1 MRSFIFPKNQRFFRK
16 VPLHWVLVVPFVL
29 QTVGAVGLVGYFSY
43 RSGQEAVEDL
53 AHRLLAQVSERVSDR
68 LDRYLQT
75 SQQIVAINDLA
86 VKQGSLKIND
96 FEQLRQHLWQQIN
109 LNPLLSSNSF
119 WSQEGEAIAYGRFLS
134 EQERDYASKLTG
146 KKVIPGRKYL
156 KKINKLNPS
165 QRQFYQIDNQGKPTK
180 LIYSTV
186 DLDFRQLPFYR
197 QAKAA
202 RKQIWSSI
210 YVNRI
215 IPFLQIQALVPVY
228 NSAGKFQGTFNS
240 FYFLSDISSFLHKQ
254 KFSRSGQVFIIE
266 RSGDLVA
273 TSTLEKLHLK
283 QAKGE
288 QKRLQAVN
296 SQDYLTREVAQN
308 LVKRFG
314 SFFDLRNPK
323 QLNLVTNN
331 QRQFV
336 QVTPYRD
343 NYGLDWL
350 IVVIVP
356 YSDFMSSIYENL
368 WRTVWLCGLTFL
380 GTTAA
385 GIFSAY
391 CIAKPIRRLSRI
403 SQELAA
409 GNWQNVEQGD
419 SAIKEISLLTQSFN
433 RTAQQ
438 LQQSFAQIKTALQE
452 SETRFTKVF
461 RTCPDP
467 ISINQLGDG
476 GKYIEVNDSFIQF
489 SEYSREEIIG
499 KTPEELN
506 LSADLQQNAILWEEL
521 QKYGRIE
528 GFEFHY
534 RTKSGKLGTALLS
547 IELVE
552 LDGQQRV
559 LTISKDISD
568 RKQLEVALQ
577 ASQAQVNDILN
588 SAIAAISS
596 FRVFADGNWEI
607 NYISAGCEFIS
618 GYTSAELQVDKN
630 LWVSRIFPGDWEAI
644 ESQIFADIF
653 AQHTGTYEYRFYHK
667 NGSLHWISQTNSSRW
682 DAALNCWIVTAVSLD
697 ISDRKQAEE
706 RLSKTEKWLRHYSN
720 QSPSSI
726 YTLVQELDGRVWFE
740 YTSSAVEAIHE
751 LTYQQVIENPQAL
764 FDQFHPDDVASY
776 TEAAAK
782 SSQNLEIFSHEW
794 RIITA
799 SGKLKWLQANSQP
812 EKRSNG
818 AIAWHGVVT
827 DITDRKQSQEAL
839 RQSEER
845 FQQLA
850 TASPGVIYT
859 VIEYPSGPVCYEYVS
874 PAFEEIH
881 EIPVTE
887 VLQDATITFNQIHPD
902 DREGYQQAVK
912 ESLETGK
919 PFKHEW
925 RIITPSLKIKWIQAS
940 SRPQRRKNGEIAW
953 HGVVLDISD
962 RKQAQE
968 ALRQS
973 EERFQEIAHTVNQF
987 FFVRSTI
994 TGEYLYVSPAYEK
1007 IWQRSCESLYQN
1019 PDSWLE
1025 TIHPEDRELVLAS
1038 VKQQW
1043 QGQARREYRIIR
1055 PDGEIRWI
1063 STDVSQ
1069 VKDEAGKPLRVV
1081 GLAEDISDRKSTEE
1095 KLGKT
1100 EQWLNQFSNS
1110 SPSVIYTLVQEANG
1124 LFWFEYISSAC
1135 ETINEVTAEQALNDA
1150 SLILEMTHPEDISD
1164 YDAALIKSAAT
1175 LEVFS
1180 CQWRIITRSGKIKW
1194 LQANS
1199 QPERRSNGAIAWH
1212 GIVLDITEQKQTEQA
1227 LQQALQHIDTH
1238 FDECPL
1244 AILQWDRD
1252 FRVMRWSKQA
1262 ERIFGWTAEEVKT
1275 LSWQGVVTE
1284 ENINSPSQIP
1294 KAKSQN
1300 FWNFVYEEDLDRVN
1314 TELAPLIDGL
1324 ITGKSVQNRNYTK
1337 DGRVIVCQWYSS
1349 AVFDLSGNLVSVLSF
1364 AQDITD
1370 RQQAELELR
1379 QQKELRETIF
1389 NEATD
1394 AIFLVDPQTLLITDC
1409 NRRAVELFEVES
1421 KAELIG
1427 IEGRD
1432 LQFRPFTAE
1441 EIAEINQEMR
1451 QKGFWSLE
1459 LEYIS
1464 RQGKRFW
1471 GSLAAKTVQIANQAI
1486 NLVRVTDISER
1497 KKIEAALRESEQT
1510 NRALVQ
1516 SIPDLLIRMNR
1527 DGICLDIRLA
1537 DGIKLYNPHK
1547 VQQGANVFDLLPLEI
1562 AQQRCSLTQ
1571 TTLATGE
1578 VQIQEY
1584 QLEIEGEIYYEEA
1597 RIIPYGVDD
1606 VLIIVRDVTERKRIE
1621 AALRESEERFRRA
1634 FDDAAIGM
1642 TLVALDGRFLQVNL
1656 ALCEITGYS
1665 ETELLGN
1672 FFQEITHPDDLD
1684 ADLEYMRQVL
1694 AGKRRTYQMEKRYI
1708 HKSGHF
1714 VWCLW
1719 SISIVK
1725 DQQGNYLYFVGQV
1738 QDISERHKI
1747 DRIKDE
1753 FISIVSHELR
1763 TPLTAI
1769 RGSLGILETGVLD
1782 NRPEKAK
1789 YMLQVAVKNSDRL
1802 VRLVNDILDLE
1813 RLQSGKVQLVME
1825 NCQVEDIMQQAVESV
1840 QAIANDA
1847 QIKIEVTPLVAEIW
1861 ASTDAIIQALTNL
1874 LSNAIKFSPAHS
1886 TIWLSAECRIGEPQ
1900 TEENPTVEPP
1910 LSTPYILFQVRDRGR
1925 GIPADK
1931 LQTIFGRFQQVD
1943 ISDSRQKGGTGLGLA
1958 ICKSIVQQHGG
1969 KIWVESI
1976 LGQGS
1981 IFYFTLPIK
1990 IQNYE

>member
-1 MRSFIFPKNQRFFRK
+1 MRSFIFPKHQRFFRK

-53 AHRLLAQVSERVSDR
+53 AHRLLAQVSQRVSDR

-75 SQQIVAINDLA
+75 SQQIVAINHLA
-86 VKQGSLKIND
+86 VKQGSLNIND

-119 WSQEGEAIAYGRFLS
+119 WSQEGEVIGYIRLFS

-146 KKVIPGRKYL
+146 KNVIPGRKYFM
-156 KKINKLNPS
+156 KINKLNPS
-165 QRQFYQIDNQGKPTK
+165 QRQFYQIDDRGTPKK

-186 DLDFRQLPFYR
+186 DVDFQKLPWYR
-197 QAKAA
+197 QVKAA
-202 RKQIWSSI
+202 RKPTWSSI
-210 YVNRI
+210 NVNRI
-215 IPFLQIQALVPVY
+215 IPFLQIQALAPIH

-240 FYFLSDISSFLHKQ
+240 FYLLSDLSSFLHQQ

-266 RSGDLVA
+266 RSGTLVA
-273 TSTLEKLHLK
+273 TSSLEKLYVK
-283 QAKGE
+283 SAKGKP
-288 QKRLQAVN
+288 KRLAALN
-296 SQDYLTREVAQN
+296 SQDYRTREVAQK
-308 LVKRFG
+308 LVNRFG
-314 SFFDLRNPK
+314 SFFDLRNP
-323 QLNLVTNN
+323 QELNLVTNN

-350 IVVIVP
+350 IVLIVP
-356 YSDFMSSIYENL
+356 ESDFMGSINKNL
-368 WRTVWLCGLTFL
+368 WRTIWLCGLTFL
-380 GTTAA
+380 GTSAA

-403 SQELAA
+403 SQELAE
-409 GNWQNVEQGD
+409 GNWQNVEQED
-419 SAIKEISLLTQSFN
+419 SAIKEISVLAQSFN

-438 LQQSFAQIKTALQE
+438 LQQSFTQIKTALQE
-452 SETRFTKVF
+452 SEARFTKVF

-499 KTPEELN
+499 RTPEELN
-506 LSADLQQNAILWEEL
+506 FSADLQQNLILWEEL
-521 QKYGRIE
+521 QKSGRIE

-534 RTKSGKLGTALLS
+534 RTKSGKLGTSLLS

-568 RKQLEVALQ
+568 RKQLELALQ
-577 ASQAQVNDILN
+577 ASQVQINDILN
-588 SAIAAISS
+588 SAIAAITS
-596 FRVFADGNWEI
+596 FRVSPDGNWEI

-618 GYTSAELQVDKN
+618 GYTPAELQADKN

-644 ESQIFADIF
+644 ESQVFADIF
-653 AQHTGTYEYRFYHK
+653 AQQTGTYEYRLYHK
-667 NGSLHWISQTNSSRW
+667 NGSLRWISQTNNSRW
-682 DAALNCWIVTAVSLD
+682 DATLNCWILTAVSLD

-706 RLSKTEKWLRHYSN
+706 RLSKTERWLRHYSN

-726 YTLVQELDGRVWFE
+726 YTLVEELDGRVWFE
-740 YTSSAVEAIHE
+740 YSSSAVEAIHE
-751 LTYQQVIENPQAL
+751 LTFQQIRENPQAL
-764 FDQFHPDDVASY
+764 FEQFHPDDIASY
-776 TEAAAK
+776 TEAVAK
-782 SSQNLEIFSHEW
+782 SKENLEIFSHEW
-794 RIITA
+794 RIITP

-818 AIAWHGVVT
+818 TIAWHGVIT
-827 DITDRKQSQEAL
+827 DITDRKQAQEAL

-845 FQQLA
+845 FQKLA

-881 EIPVTE
+881 EISVAE

-912 ESLETGK
+912 ASLETGK

-940 SRPQRRKNGEIAW
+940 SRPQRRKNGEVAW
-953 HGVVLDISD
+953 HGVVLDITD
-962 RKQAQE
+962 RKQ
-968 ALRQS
+968 
-973 EERFQEIAHTVNQF
+973 F
-987 FFVRSTI
+987 
-994 TGEYLYVSPAYEK
+994 
-1007 IWQRSCESLYQN
+1007 
-1019 PDSWLE
+1019 
-1025 TIHPEDRELVLAS
+1025 
-1038 VKQQW
+1038 
-1043 QGQARREYRIIR
+1043 
-1055 PDGEIRWI
+1055 
-1063 STDVSQ
+1063 
-1069 VKDEAGKPLRVV
+1069 
-1081 GLAEDISDRKSTEE
+1081 EE

-1110 SPSVIYTLVQEANG
+1110 SPSVIYTLVREANG

-1135 ETINEVTAEQALNDA
+1135 ETINEVTAEQVLKDA
-1150 SLILEMTHPEDISD
+1150 YLLIGQITREDISG
-1164 YDAALIKSAAT
+1164 YDAAVTYSAET
-1175 LEVFS
+1175 LEVF
-1180 CQWRIITRSGKIKW
+1180 CYQWRIITPSLKIKW

-1212 GIVLDITEQKQTEQA
+1212 GVVLDITEQKQTEQA
-1227 LQQALQHIDTH
+1227 LQQALGHIDTH

-1244 AILQWDRD
+1244 AIVQWDRD
-1252 FRVMRWSKQA
+1252 FQIIRWSKQA
-1262 ERIFGWTAEEVKT
+1262 ERILGWTAQEVKA
-1275 LSWQGVVTE
+1275 E
-1284 ENINSPSQIP
+1284 SPAIW
-1294 KAKSQN
+1294 K
-1300 FWNFVYEEDLDRVN
+1300 FIYEEDINYVN
-1314 TELAPLIDGL
+1314 AELSPLINGL
-1324 ITGKSVQNRNYTK
+1324 VTGKALENRNYTK

-1349 AVFDLSGNLVSVLSF
+1349 AVFDPAGNLVSVLSF
-1364 AQDITD
+1364 GQDITD
-1370 RQQAELELR
+1370 RQ
-1379 QQKELRETIF
+1379 
-1389 NEATD
+1389 
-1394 AIFLVDPQTLLITDC
+1394 
-1409 NRRAVELFEVES
+1409 
-1421 KAELIG
+1421 
-1427 IEGRD
+1427 
-1432 LQFRPFTAE
+1432 
-1441 EIAEINQEMR
+1441 
-1451 QKGFWSLE
+1451 
-1459 LEYIS
+1459 
-1464 RQGKRFW
+1464 
-1471 GSLAAKTVQIANQAI
+1471 
-1486 NLVRVTDISER
+1486 
-1497 KKIEAALRESEQT
+1497 KIEAALRESEQT

-1527 DGICLDIRLA
+1527 DGRYLDIRLA
-1537 DGIKLYNPHK
+1537 DGIKLFNPDK
-1547 VQQGANVFDLLPLEI
+1547 VEQGASVFDLLPLEI
-1562 AQQRCSLTQ
+1562 AQQRFSQTQ

-1584 QLEIEGEIYYEEA
+1584 QLEIDGEIYYEEA
-1597 RIIPYGVDD
+1597 RIVPCGVDD
-1606 VLIIVRDVTERKRIE
+1606 VLIIVRDVTDRKRIE

-1642 TLVALDGRFLQVNL
+1642 ALVSLDGRFLQVNH

-1672 FFQEITHPDDLD
+1672 FLPDITHSDDLD

-1694 AGKRRTYQMEKRYI
+1694 AGKRRNYQIEKRYI

-1714 VWCLW
+1714 VWCLL
-1719 SISIVK
+1719 SISIVQ

-1813 RLQSGKVQLVME
+1813 RLQSGKFQLFME

-1840 QAIANDA
+1840 QAIANEA
-1847 QIKIEVTPLVAEIW
+1847 QIKLDVTPLVAEIC
-1861 ASTDAIIQALTNL
+1861 AATDAIIQALTNL

-1900 TEENPTVEPP
+1900 TEENPTVESPH
-1910 LSTPYILFQVRDRGR
+1910 STPYILFQVRDRGR

-1931 LQTIFGRFQQVD
+1931 LETIFGRFQQVD

-1958 ICKSIVQQHGG
+1958 ICKSIVQQHKG

-1990 IQNYE
+1990 NTEL

>member
-53 AHRLLAQVSERVSDR
+53 AHRLLAQVSQRVSDR

-75 SQQIVAINDLA
+75 SQQIVAINHLA
-86 VKQGSLKIND
+86 VKQGSLNIND

-109 LNPLLSSNSF
+109 LNSLLSSNSF
-119 WSQEGEAIAYGRFLS
+119 WSQEGEAIGYGRFLS
-134 EQERDYASKLTG
+134 EQEGDYASKLTG
-146 KKVIPGRKYL
+146 KNVIPGRKYFM
-156 KKINKLNPS
+156 KINKLNPS
-165 QRQFYQIDNQGKPTK
+165 QRQFYRIDDRGTPTK

-186 DLDFRQLPFYR
+186 DVDFQKLLWYR

-228 NSAGKFQGTFNS
+228 NSAGKFQGSFNS
-240 FYFLSDISSFLHKQ
+240 FYFLSDLSSFLHQ
-254 KFSRSGQVFIIE
+254 EKFSRSGQVFIIE

-296 SQDYLTREVAQN
+296 SQDYRTREVAQN

-350 IVVIVP
+350 IVLIVP
-356 YSDFMSSIYENL
+356 ESDFMGSIYENL
-368 WRTVWLCGLTFL
+368 WRTIWLCGLTFL

-403 SQELAA
+403 SQDLAA

-419 SAIKEISLLTQSFN
+419 SAIKEISVLAQSFN

-438 LQQSFAQIKTALQE
+438 LQQSFTQIKTALQE
-452 SETRFTKVF
+452 SEARFTKVF

-476 GKYIEVNDSFIQF
+476 GKYLEVNDSFIQF

-499 KTPEELN
+499 RTPEELN
-506 LSADLQQNAILWEEL
+506 FSADFQQNLILWEEL
-521 QKYGRIE
+521 QKSGRIE

-534 RTKSGKLGTALLS
+534 RTKSGKLGTSLLS

-568 RKQLEVALQ
+568 RKQLELALQ
-577 ASQAQVNDILN
+577 ASQVQLNDIIN

-596 FRVFADGNWEI
+596 FRVSPDGNWEI

-618 GYTSAELQVDKN
+618 GYTPAQLQADKN

-644 ESQIFADIF
+644 ESQVFADIF
-653 AQHTGTYEYRFYHK
+653 AQQTGTYEYRLYHK
-667 NGSLHWISQTNSSRW
+667 NGSLRWISQTNNSRW
-682 DAALNCWIVTAVSLD
+682 DATLNCWILTSVSLD
-697 ISDRKQAEE
+697 ITDRKQAEE

-726 YTLVQELDGRVWFE
+726 FTLVQELDGRVWFE
-740 YTSSAVEAIHE
+740 YHSSAVAAIHE
-751 LTYQQVIENPQAL
+751 LTETQVLENAQL
-764 FDQFHPDDVASY
+764 VFDQFHPDDVASY

-782 SSQNLEIFSHEW
+782 SKENLELFSHEW
-794 RIITA
+794 RIITP
-799 SGKLKWLQANSQP
+799 SGKVKWLQANSQP

-818 AIAWHGVVT
+818 TIAWHGVIT
-827 DITDRKQSQEAL
+827 DITDHKQAQEAL

-845 FQQLA
+845 FQKLA
-850 TASPGVIYT
+850 AASPGVIYT

-881 EIPVTE
+881 EIPVAE

-912 ESLETGK
+912 ASLKTGK

-940 SRPQRRKNGEIAW
+940 SRPQRRKNGEVAW
-953 HGVVLDISD
+953 HGVVLDITD

-1007 IWQRSCESLYQN
+1007 IWHRPCENLYQN
-1019 PDSWLE
+1019 PNSWIE
-1025 TIHPEDRELVLAS
+1025 TIHPDDRELVLAS
-1038 VKQQW
+1038 IKQQW
-1043 QGQARREYRIIR
+1043 LEQTKREYRIIR

-1063 STDVSQ
+1063 STEISL
-1069 VKDEAGKPLRVV
+1069 VKDQAGKPLRIV
-1081 GLAEDISDRKSTEE
+1081 GLAEDITDRKSTEE
-1095 KLGKT
+1095 KLTKT
-1100 EQWLNQFSNS
+1100 EQWLHQFSNS
-1110 SPSVIYTLVQEANG
+1110 SPSVIYTLVREANG
-1124 LFWFEYISSAC
+1124 LFRFEYISSAS
-1135 ETINEVTAEQALNDA
+1135 ETINEVTAEKALNDA
-1150 SLILEMTHPEDISD
+1150 ELILQMNHPDDDSS
-1164 YDAALIKSAAT
+1164 YKAAVIHSAET
-1175 LEVFS
+1175 LELF
-1180 CQWRIITRSGKIKW
+1180 CYQWRIITPSGKIKW

-1199 QPERRSNGAIAWH
+1199 QPERRSNGTIAWH
-1212 GIVLDITEQKQTEQA
+1212 GVVLDITEQKQTEQA
-1227 LQQALQHIDTH
+1227 LQQALGHIDTH

-1244 AILQWDRD
+1244 AILQWNRD
-1252 FRVMRWSKQA
+1252 FQIIRWSKQA
-1262 ERIFGWTAEEVKT
+1262 ERIFGWTAQEVKA
-1275 LSWQGVVTE
+1275 E
-1284 ENINSPSQIP
+1284 SPAIW
-1294 KAKSQN
+1294 K
-1300 FWNFVYEEDLDRVN
+1300 FIYEEDINYVN
-1314 TELAPLIDGL
+1314 AELSPLINGL
-1324 ITGKSVQNRNYTK
+1324 VTGKAIENRNYTK

-1349 AVFDLSGNLVSVLSF
+1349 AVFDPAGNLVSVLSF
-1364 AQDITD
+1364 GQDITD
-1370 RQQAELELR
+1370 
-1379 QQKELRETIF
+1379 
-1389 NEATD
+1389 
-1394 AIFLVDPQTLLITDC
+1394 
-1409 NRRAVELFEVES
+1409 
-1421 KAELIG
+1421 
-1427 IEGRD
+1427 
-1432 LQFRPFTAE
+1432 
-1441 EIAEINQEMR
+1441 
-1451 QKGFWSLE
+1451 
-1459 LEYIS
+1459 
-1464 RQGKRFW
+1464 
-1471 GSLAAKTVQIANQAI
+1471 
-1486 NLVRVTDISER
+1486 R

-1527 DGICLDIRLA
+1527 DGTYLDIRLA
-1537 DGIKLYNPHK
+1537 DGIKLYNSDK
-1547 VQQGANVFDLLPLEI
+1547 VRSGASVFDLLPLEI
-1562 AQQRCSLTQ
+1562 AQQRFSQTQ

-1584 QLEIEGEIYYEEA
+1584 QLEIDGEIYYEEA
-1597 RIIPYGVDD
+1597 RIVPCGVDD

-1642 TLVALDGRFLQVNL
+1642 ALVSLDGRFLQVNH

-1672 FFQEITHPDDLD
+1672 FFPDITHPDDLD
-1684 ADLEYMRQVL
+1684 TDLEYMRQVL
-1694 AGKRRTYQMEKRYI
+1694 AGERRNYQMEKRYI

-1714 VWCLW
+1714 VWCLL

-1725 DQQGNYLYFVGQV
+1725 DRRGNYLYFVGQV

-1813 RLQSGKVQLVME
+1813 RLQSGKVELVME

-1840 QAIANDA
+1840 QAIANEA
-1847 QIKIEVTPLVAEIW
+1847 QIKINVTPLVAEIW

-1900 TEENPTVEPP
+1900 TQENPTVEPP
-1910 LSTPYILFQVRDRGR
+1910 LSTPYILFLVRDRGR

-1931 LQTIFGRFQQVD
+1931 LETIFGRFQQVD
-1943 ISDSRQKGGTGLGLA
+1943 ISDARQKGGTGLGLA
-1958 ICKSIVQQHGG
+1958 ICKSIVQQHKG

-1990 IQNYE
+1990 NTEL